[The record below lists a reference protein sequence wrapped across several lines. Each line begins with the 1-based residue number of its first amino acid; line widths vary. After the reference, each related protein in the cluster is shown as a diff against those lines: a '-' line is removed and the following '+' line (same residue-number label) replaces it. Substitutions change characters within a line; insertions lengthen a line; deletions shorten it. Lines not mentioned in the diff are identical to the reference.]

1 MNLRANLFFVYLMP
15 FAAQAGT
22 SADYSLDPV
31 ATDCGGQVASSVDYS
46 VNPSAMAGG
55 AASSEFYALRSGYA
69 GQLMNA
75 VAMTLVGAGS
85 TIDLNER
92 GTRQLAASLRYDD
105 DTTGVLSAD
114 RISWSVVSGPIAG
127 ISSGG
132 LMTAGSVY
140 QNTSAEVHA
149 VYQSMEGTLQISVV
163 NTGNDDFGNYA
174 ADGLPDTWQVQFF
187 GDNGSQGGP
196 TADGDSDGLN
206 NLQEYAF
213 GMNPSQGTA
222 AALAWNGST
231 FESAGTPIAFA
242 SGTGGS
248 FTFRAVFARRVDYLA
263 AHLTYTVEFSG
274 DLVTW
279 KASASKPT
287 VLATNSQV
295 QAVSVPYPFFVNGK
309 KARFFRVKV
318 QSL

>member
-1 MNLRANLFFVYLMP
+1 MLRFRSIFILSLAPLSAL
-15 FAAQAGT
+15 AG
-22 SADYSLDPV
+22 SSVDYSLDPTV
-31 ATDCGGQVASSVDYS
+31 IDYGGLMASSVDYA
-46 VNPSAMAGG
+46 VNASAMVGG
-55 AASSEFYALRSGYA
+55 VGESDYYVLRSGFP
-69 GQLMNA
+69 GQLMDA
-75 VAMTLVGAGS
+75 VAMTLDGAGS
-85 TIDLNER
+85 TITLNER
-92 GTRQLAASLRYDD
+92 GSRQLAATLRYDD
-105 DTTGVLSAD
+105 DTTGALSAD
-114 RISWSVVSGPIAG
+114 HITWSVVSGPISG
-127 ISSGG
+127 LSSGG
-132 LMTAGSVY
+132 LMTAGSVF

-149 VYQSMEGTLQISVV
+149 VYQSMDGTLQISVV

-174 ADGLPDTWQVQFF
+174 ADGLPDIWQVQFF
-187 GDNGSQGGP
+187 GENGSLGGP

-206 NLQEYAF
+206 NLQEFAF
-213 GMNPSQGTA
+213 GMNPSQGAA

-231 FESAGTPIAFA
+231 LESAGTPIAFA

-248 FTFRAVFARRVDYLA
+248 FTFRAIFARRVDYLT

-279 KASASKPT
+279 KASTSNPT
-287 VLATNSQV
+287 VLAADSQV

>member
-1 MNLRANLFFVYLMP
+1 MNLRAILFFVYLMP

-22 SADYSLDPV
+22 SADYSLEPAAV
-31 ATDCGGQVASSVDYS
+31 DCGGQVASSVDYS

-55 AASSEFYALRSGYA
+55 ASSSEFYALRSGYA

-75 VAMTLVGAGS
+75 VAMTLVGADS
-85 TIDLNER
+85 TIDLNEG

-105 DTTGVLSAD
+105 DTTGALSAD
-114 RISWSVVSGPIAG
+114 LISWSVVSGPISG

-222 AALAWNGST
+222 TALAWNGST
-231 FESAGTPIAFA
+231 LESAGTPIAFA

-263 AHLTYTVEFSG
+263 AHLGYTVEFSG

-279 KASASKPT
+279 KASTSNPT
-287 VLATNSQV
+287 VLAADSQL